1 MRINNKTKIF
11 YGIGFISVGIKD
23 VLYSIFVF
31 FYFSQILGLDPIYTG
46 SATLIAIMFDAIS
59 DPIIG
64 TISDNFKS
72 TKWGRRHPIMLMSA
86 FPLGISTYL
95 LFLPPSGIS
104 EFNLFLWMTIFSI
117 LIRLFLTLFLV
128 PGMSLGAELSSDY
141 DERTV
146 ITSFRIMFTTLVSPF
161 VCLFGLIFIFI
172 PKEGMSTGLQ
182 NVEAYPKF
190 ALICAILMVCTIL
203 ISVFGTKHTI
213 PSLPKMNKRES
224 IGSLLKNILVTVK
237 MKSFNSIVLFTMM
250 IYIAFGIGNS
260 LTTYFLS
267 YFFELDQNGIAAIIF
282 SGGIA
287 GVLSLF
293 IAPRLGRLYDKKTAV
308 IISTALFGFFISSPY
323 NLRLLDL
330 FPSNESRYLLISYLT
345 LSTIGFTFLWTAMS
359 LANSMMAD
367 VVDEYESITNQRHE
381 GLFFST
387 MSFAYKLTVGV
398 GYFFAGILLKI
409 IAFPTQSDISEIS
422 PETISKL
429 GLIGGPIL
437 MVIYLTSI
445 FFIIKYPITKSRY
458 NEIREKLNQSN

>member
-1 MRINNKTKIF
+1 MSVNSKTKFF
-11 YGIGFISVGIKD
+11 YGLGFISVGIKD

-64 TISDNFKS
+64 SISDNFKS

-86 FPLGISTYL
+86 FPLGLSTYL
-95 LFLPPSGIS
+95 LFLPPNGIS
-104 EFNLFLWMTIFSI
+104 EFDLFLWMTIFSI

-172 PKEGMSTGLQ
+172 PKEGMSTGLL
-182 NVEAYPKF
+182 NTEAYPKF
-190 ALICAILMVCTIL
+190 AFLCAVIMILSII
-203 ISVFGTKHTI
+203 ISVYGTKHTI
-213 PSLPKMNKRES
+213 PSLPKMNKREN
-224 IGSLLKNILVTVK
+224 IKSLLKNISIAIK
-237 MKSFNSIVLFTMM
+237 MKSFNSVVLFTMM
-250 IYIAFGIGNS
+250 IYIGFGIGNS

-267 YFFELDQNGIAAIIF
+267 YFFELDQNGVAAIIF

-287 GVLSLF
+287 GILSLF
-293 IAPRLGRLYDKKTAV
+293 IAPKLGKKYDKKTAT
-308 IISTALFGFFISSPY
+308 IISTFLFGIFMASPY
-323 NLRLLDL
+323 NLRLLGL
-330 FPSNESRYLLISYLT
+330 FPSNESPMLIVCYLI
-345 LSTIGFTFLWTAMS
+345 LSTIGFTFLWTSMS

-367 VVDEYESITNQRHE
+367 VVDEYESITKQRHE

-387 MSFAYKLTVGV
+387 MSFAYKLTVGA

-409 IAFPTQSDISEIS
+409 IAFPTQSDISEIP

-429 GLIGGPIL
+429 GFIGGPLL
-437 MVIYLTSI
+437 MAIYLISI
-445 FFIIKYPITKSRY
+445 YFIIKYPITKQRH
-458 NEIREKLNQSN
+458 NEIRDKLNS

>member
-1 MRINNKTKIF
+1 MSVNSKTKFF
-11 YGIGFISVGIKD
+11 YGLGFISVGIKD

-64 TISDNFKS
+64 SISDNFKS

-86 FPLGISTYL
+86 FPLGLSTYL
-95 LFLPPSGIS
+95 LFLPPNGIS
-104 EFNLFLWMTIFSI
+104 EFDLFLWMTIFSI

-172 PKEGMSTGLQ
+172 PKEGMSTGLL
-182 NVEAYPKF
+182 NTEAYPKF
-190 ALICAILMVCTIL
+190 AFLCAVIMILSII
-203 ISVFGTKHTI
+203 ISVYGTKHTI
-213 PSLPKMNKRES
+213 PSLPKMNKREN
-224 IGSLLKNILVTVK
+224 IKSLLKNISIAIK
-237 MKSFNSIVLFTMM
+237 MKSFNSVVLFTMM
-250 IYIAFGIGNS
+250 IYIGFGIGNS

-267 YFFELDQNGIAAIIF
+267 YFFELDQNGVAAIIF

-287 GVLSLF
+287 GILSLL
-293 IAPRLGRLYDKKTAV
+293 IAPKLGKKYDKKTATV
-308 IISTALFGFFISSPY
+308 ISTFLFGIFMASPY
-323 NLRLLDL
+323 NLRLLGL
-330 FPSNESRYLLISYLT
+330 FPSNESPMLIVYYLI
-345 LSTIGFTFLWTAMS
+345 LSTIGFTFLWTSMS

-367 VVDEYESITNQRHE
+367 VVDEYESITKQRHE

-409 IAFPTQSDISEIS
+409 IAFPTQTDISEIP

-429 GLIGGPIL
+429 GFIGGPLL
-437 MVIYLTSI
+437 MAIYLISI
-445 FFIIKYPITKSRY
+445 YFIIKYPITKQRH
-458 NEIREKLNQSN
+458 NEIRDKLNS

>member
-1 MRINNKTKIF
+1 MSVNSKTKFF
-11 YGIGFISVGIKD
+11 YGLGFISVGIKD

-64 TISDNFKS
+64 SISDNFKS

-86 FPLGISTYL
+86 FPLGLSTYL
-95 LFLPPSGIS
+95 LFLPPNGIS
-104 EFNLFLWMTIFSI
+104 EFDLFLWMTIFSI

-172 PKEGMSTGLQ
+172 PKEGMSTGLL
-182 NVEAYPKF
+182 NNEAYPKF
-190 ALICAILMVCTIL
+190 AFLCAIIMIL
-203 ISVFGTKHTI
+203 SIIISVYGTKHTI
-213 PSLPKMNKRES
+213 PSLPKMNKREN
-224 IGSLLKNILVTVK
+224 IKSLLKNISIAIK
-237 MKSFNSIVLFTMM
+237 MKSFNSVVLFTMM
-250 IYIAFGIGNS
+250 IYIGFGIGNS

-267 YFFELDQNGIAAIIF
+267 YFFELDQNGVAAIIF

-287 GVLSLF
+287 GILSLF
-293 IAPRLGRLYDKKTAV
+293 IAPKLGKKYDKKTAT
-308 IISTALFGFFISSPY
+308 IISTFLFGIFMASPY
-323 NLRLLDL
+323 NLRLLGL
-330 FPSNESRYLLISYLT
+330 FPSNESPMLIVCYLI
-345 LSTIGFTFLWTAMS
+345 LSTIGFTFLWTSMS

-367 VVDEYESITNQRHE
+367 VVDEYESITKQRHE

-387 MSFAYKLTVGV
+387 MSFAYKLTVGA

-409 IAFPTQSDISEIS
+409 IAFPTQSDISEIP

-429 GLIGGPIL
+429 GFIGGPLL
-437 MVIYLTSI
+437 MAIYLISI
-445 FFIIKYPITKSRY
+445 YFIIKYPITKQRH
-458 NEIREKLNQSN
+458 NEIRDKLNS

>member
-1 MRINNKTKIF
+1 MSVNSKTKFF
-11 YGIGFISVGIKD
+11 YGLGFISVGIKD

-64 TISDNFKS
+64 SISDNFKS

-86 FPLGISTYL
+86 FPLGLSTYL
-95 LFLPPSGIS
+95 LFLPPNGIS
-104 EFNLFLWMTIFSI
+104 EFDLFLWMTIFSI

-161 VCLFGLIFIFI
+161 VCLFGLVFIFI
-172 PKEGMSTGLQ
+172 PKEGMSTGLL
-182 NVEAYPKF
+182 NNEAYPKF
-190 ALICAILMVCTIL
+190 AFLCAIIMIL
-203 ISVFGTKHTI
+203 SIIISVYGTKHTI
-213 PSLPKMNKRES
+213 PSLPKMNKREN
-224 IGSLLKNILVTVK
+224 IKSLLKNISIAIK
-237 MKSFNSIVLFTMM
+237 MKSFNSVVLFTMM
-250 IYIAFGIGNS
+250 IYIGFGIGNS

-267 YFFELDQNGIAAIIF
+267 YFFELDQNGVAAIIF

-287 GVLSLF
+287 GILSLF
-293 IAPRLGRLYDKKTAV
+293 IAPKLGKKYDKKTATV
-308 IISTALFGFFISSPY
+308 ISTFLFGIFMASPY
-323 NLRLLDL
+323 NLRLLGL
-330 FPSNESRYLLISYLT
+330 FPSNESPMLIVCYLI
-345 LSTIGFTFLWTAMS
+345 LSTIGFTFLWTSMS

-367 VVDEYESITNQRHE
+367 VVDEYESITKQRHE

-387 MSFAYKLTVGV
+387 MSFAYKLTVGA

-409 IAFPTQSDISEIS
+409 IAFPTQSDISEIP

-429 GLIGGPIL
+429 GFIGGPLL
-437 MVIYLTSI
+437 MAIYLISI
-445 FFIIKYPITKSRY
+445 YFIIKYPITKQRH
-458 NEIREKLNQSN
+458 NEIRDKLNS

>member
-1 MRINNKTKIF
+1 MSVNSKTKFF
-11 YGIGFISVGIKD
+11 YGLGFISVGIKD

-64 TISDNFKS
+64 SISDNFKS

-86 FPLGISTYL
+86 FPLGLSTYL
-95 LFLPPSGIS
+95 LFLPPNGIS
-104 EFNLFLWMTIFSI
+104 EFDLFLWMTIFSI

-161 VCLFGLIFIFI
+161 VCLFGLVFIFI
-172 PKEGMSTGLQ
+172 PKEGMSTGLL
-182 NVEAYPKF
+182 NNEAYPKF
-190 ALICAILMVCTIL
+190 AFLCAIIMIL
-203 ISVFGTKHTI
+203 SIIISVYGTKHTI
-213 PSLPKMNKRES
+213 PSLPKMNKREN
-224 IGSLLKNILVTVK
+224 IKSLLKNISIAIK
-237 MKSFNSIVLFTMM
+237 MKSFNSVVLFTMM
-250 IYIAFGIGNS
+250 IYIGFGIGNS

-267 YFFELDQNGIAAIIF
+267 YFFELDQNGVAAIIF

-287 GVLSLF
+287 GILSLF
-293 IAPRLGRLYDKKTAV
+293 IAPKLGKKYDKKTAT
-308 IISTALFGFFISSPY
+308 IISTFLFGIFMASPY
-323 NLRLLDL
+323 NLRLLGL
-330 FPSNESRYLLISYLT
+330 FPSNESPMLIVYYLI
-345 LSTIGFTFLWTAMS
+345 LSTIGFTFLWTSMS

-367 VVDEYESITNQRHE
+367 VVDEYESITKQRHE

-387 MSFAYKLTVGV
+387 MSFAYKLTVGA

-409 IAFPTQSDISEIS
+409 IAFPTQSDISEIP

-429 GLIGGPIL
+429 GFIGGPLL
-437 MVIYLTSI
+437 MAIYLISI
-445 FFIIKYPITKSRY
+445 YFIIKYPITKQRH
-458 NEIREKLNQSN
+458 NEIRDKLNS

>member
-1 MRINNKTKIF
+1 MSVNSKTKFF
-11 YGIGFISVGIKD
+11 YGLGFISVGIKD

-64 TISDNFKS
+64 SISDNFKS

-86 FPLGISTYL
+86 FPLGLSTYL
-95 LFLPPSGIS
+95 LFLPPNGIS
-104 EFNLFLWMTIFSI
+104 EFDLFLWMTIFSI

-172 PKEGMSTGLQ
+172 PKEGMSTGLL
-182 NVEAYPKF
+182 NNEAYPKF
-190 ALICAILMVCTIL
+190 AFLCAIIMIL
-203 ISVFGTKHTI
+203 SIIISVYGTKHTI
-213 PSLPKMNKRES
+213 PSLPKMNKREN
-224 IGSLLKNILVTVK
+224 IKSLLKNISIAIK
-237 MKSFNSIVLFTMM
+237 MKSFNSVVLFTMM
-250 IYIAFGIGNS
+250 IYIGFGIGNS

-267 YFFELDQNGIAAIIF
+267 YFFELDQNGVAAIIF

-287 GVLSLF
+287 GILSLF
-293 IAPRLGRLYDKKTAV
+293 IAPKLGKKYDKKTAT
-308 IISTALFGFFISSPY
+308 IISTFLFGIFMASPY
-323 NLRLLDL
+323 NLRLLGL
-330 FPSNESRYLLISYLT
+330 FPSNESPMLIVYYLI
-345 LSTIGFTFLWTAMS
+345 LSTIGFTFLWTSMS

-367 VVDEYESITNQRHE
+367 VVDEYESITKQRHE

-387 MSFAYKLTVGV
+387 MSFAYKLTVGA

-409 IAFPTQSDISEIS
+409 IAFPTQSDISEIP

-429 GLIGGPIL
+429 GFIGGPLL
-437 MVIYLTSI
+437 MAIYLISI
-445 FFIIKYPITKSRY
+445 YFIIKYPITKQRH
-458 NEIREKLNQSN
+458 NEIRDKLNS

>member
-1 MRINNKTKIF
+1 MSVNSKTKFF
-11 YGIGFISVGIKD
+11 YGLGFISVGIKD

-64 TISDNFKS
+64 SISDNFKS

-86 FPLGISTYL
+86 FPLGLSTYL
-95 LFLPPSGIS
+95 LFLPPNGIS
-104 EFNLFLWMTIFSI
+104 EFDLFLWMTIFSI

-172 PKEGMSTGLQ
+172 PKEGMSTGLL
-182 NVEAYPKF
+182 NNEAYPKF
-190 ALICAILMVCTIL
+190 AFLCAIIMIL
-203 ISVFGTKHTI
+203 SIIISVYGTKHTI
-213 PSLPKMNKRES
+213 PSLPKMNKREN
-224 IGSLLKNILVTVK
+224 IKSLLKNISIAIK
-237 MKSFNSIVLFTMM
+237 MKSFNSVVLFTMM
-250 IYIAFGIGNS
+250 IYIGFGIGNS

-267 YFFELDQNGIAAIIF
+267 YFFELDQNGVAAIIF

-287 GVLSLF
+287 GILSLF
-293 IAPRLGRLYDKKTAV
+293 IAPKLGKKYDKKTATV
-308 IISTALFGFFISSPY
+308 ISTFLFGIFMASPY
-323 NLRLLDL
+323 NLRLLGL
-330 FPSNESRYLLISYLT
+330 FPSNESPMLIVCYLI
-345 LSTIGFTFLWTAMS
+345 LSTIGFTFLWTSMS

-367 VVDEYESITNQRHE
+367 VVDEYESITKQRHE

-387 MSFAYKLTVGV
+387 MSFAYKLTVGA

-409 IAFPTQSDISEIS
+409 IAFPTQSDISEIP

-429 GLIGGPIL
+429 GFIGGPLL
-437 MVIYLTSI
+437 MAIYLISI
-445 FFIIKYPITKSRY
+445 YFIIKYPITKQRH
-458 NEIREKLNQSN
+458 NEIRDKLNS

>member
-1 MRINNKTKIF
+1 MSVNSKTKFF
-11 YGIGFISVGIKD
+11 YGLGFISVGIKD

-64 TISDNFKS
+64 SISDNFKS

-86 FPLGISTYL
+86 FPLGLSTYL
-95 LFLPPSGIS
+95 LFLPPNGIS
-104 EFNLFLWMTIFSI
+104 EFDLFLWMTIFSI

-161 VCLFGLIFIFI
+161 VCLFGLVFIFI
-172 PKEGMSTGLQ
+172 PKEGMSTGLL
-182 NVEAYPKF
+182 NTEAYPKF
-190 ALICAILMVCTIL
+190 AFLCAVIMILSII
-203 ISVFGTKHTI
+203 ISVYGTKHTI
-213 PSLPKMNKRES
+213 PSLPKMNKREN
-224 IGSLLKNILVTVK
+224 IKSLLKNISIAIK
-237 MKSFNSIVLFTMM
+237 MKSFNSVVLFTMM
-250 IYIAFGIGNS
+250 IYIGFGIGNS

-267 YFFELDQNGIAAIIF
+267 YFFELDQNGVAAIIF

-287 GVLSLF
+287 GILSLF
-293 IAPRLGRLYDKKTAV
+293 IAPKLGKKYDKKTAT
-308 IISTALFGFFISSPY
+308 IISTFLFGIFMASPY
-323 NLRLLDL
+323 NLRLLGL
-330 FPSNESRYLLISYLT
+330 FPSNESPMLIVYYLI
-345 LSTIGFTFLWTAMS
+345 LSTIGFTFLWTSMS

-367 VVDEYESITNQRHE
+367 VVDEYESITKQRHE

-387 MSFAYKLTVGV
+387 MSFAYKLTVGA

-409 IAFPTQSDISEIS
+409 IAFPTQSDISEIP

-429 GLIGGPIL
+429 GFIGGPLL
-437 MVIYLTSI
+437 MAIYLISI
-445 FFIIKYPITKSRY
+445 YFIIKYPITKQRH
-458 NEIREKLNQSN
+458 NEIRDKLNS

>member
-1 MRINNKTKIF
+1 MSVNSKTKFF
-11 YGIGFISVGIKD
+11 YGLGFISVGIKD

-64 TISDNFKS
+64 SISDNFKS

-86 FPLGISTYL
+86 FPLGLSTYL
-95 LFLPPSGIS
+95 LFLPPNGIS
-104 EFNLFLWMTIFSI
+104 EFDLFLWMTIFSI

-172 PKEGMSTGLQ
+172 PKEGMSTGLL
-182 NVEAYPKF
+182 NTEAYPKF
-190 ALICAILMVCTIL
+190 AFLCAVIMILSII
-203 ISVFGTKHTI
+203 ISVYGTKHTI
-213 PSLPKMNKRES
+213 PSLPKMNKREN
-224 IGSLLKNILVTVK
+224 IKSLLKNISIAIK
-237 MKSFNSIVLFTMM
+237 MKSFNSVVLFTMM
-250 IYIAFGIGNS
+250 IYIGFGIGNS

-267 YFFELDQNGIAAIIF
+267 YFFELDQNGVAAIIF

-287 GVLSLF
+287 GILSLF
-293 IAPRLGRLYDKKTAV
+293 IAPKLGKKYDKKTAT
-308 IISTALFGFFISSPY
+308 IISTFLFGIFMASPY
-323 NLRLLDL
+323 NLRLLGL
-330 FPSNESRYLLISYLT
+330 FPSNESPMLIVYYLI
-345 LSTIGFTFLWTAMS
+345 LSTIGFTFLWTSMS

-367 VVDEYESITNQRHE
+367 VVDEYESITKQRHE

-387 MSFAYKLTVGV
+387 MSFAYKLTVGA

-409 IAFPTQSDISEIS
+409 IAFPTQSDISEIP

-429 GLIGGPIL
+429 GFIGGPLL
-437 MVIYLTSI
+437 MAIYLISI
-445 FFIIKYPITKSRY
+445 YFIIKYPITKQRH
-458 NEIREKLNQSN
+458 NEIRDKLNS